1 MKKEGGL
8 KMKEDI
14 LMLLNLKEISDII
27 KGLKI
32 AESYISSSSIKV
44 DEDLQKNIIDML
56 KKLEYVEH
64 EYSNKSD

>member
-1 MKKEGGL
+1 
-8 KMKEDI
+8 MKEDI

-32 AESYISSSSIKV
+32 AEGYISSDSIKV
-44 DEDLQKNIIDML
+44 DEDLQKSIIDML

>member
-1 MKKEGGL
+1 
-8 KMKEDI
+8 MKEDI

-32 AESYISSSSIKV
+32 AESYISSDSIKV
-44 DEDLQKNIIDML
+44 DEDLQKSIIDML

>member
-32 AESYISSSSIKV
+32 AESYISSDSIKV
-44 DEDLQKNIIDML
+44 DEDLQKSIIDML

>member
-1 MKKEGGL
+1 
-8 KMKEDI
+8 MKEDI

-32 AESYISSSSIKV
+32 AENYISSSNLKI

>member
-1 MKKEGGL
+1 
-8 KMKEDI
+8 MKEDI

-32 AESYISSSSIKV
+32 AESYIGSDSIKV
-44 DEDLQKNIIDML
+44 DEELQKSIIDML

>member
-1 MKKEGGL
+1 
-8 KMKEDI
+8 MKEDI